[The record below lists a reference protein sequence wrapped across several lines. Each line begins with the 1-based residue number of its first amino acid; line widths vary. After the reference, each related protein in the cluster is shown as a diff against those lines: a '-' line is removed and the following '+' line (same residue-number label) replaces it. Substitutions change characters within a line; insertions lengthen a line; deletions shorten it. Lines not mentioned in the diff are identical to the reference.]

1 MIKMIFIEVFLSDTL
16 YPEEGN
22 SRMKAKDNF
31 KKGSLEMLIL
41 KLLSVQDCYG
51 YQLTQILKQESNG
64 LIQIPSGSLYPTLY
78 KLLDNGYITEYTVKS
93 GKRQE
98 RIYYHL
104 EESGVDYLKEQID
117 AYRSISHAILKILDY
132 EGGKKEDDK
141 K

>member
-1 MIKMIFIEVFLSDTL
+1 
-16 YPEEGN
+16 
-22 SRMKAKDNF
+22 MKSKDAF

-51 YQLTQILKQESNG
+51 YQLTQIMKKESDG

-104 EESGVDYLKEQID
+104 EESGADYLKEQID

-132 EGGKKEDDK
+132 EGDKKEYDEK
-141 K
+141 

>member
-1 MIKMIFIEVFLSDTL
+1 
-16 YPEEGN
+16 
-22 SRMKAKDNF
+22 MKSKDAF

-51 YQLTQILKQESNG
+51 YQLTQIMKKESDG

-132 EGGKKEDDK
+132 EGDKKEDDEK
-141 K
+141 

>member
-1 MIKMIFIEVFLSDTL
+1 MIFIEVFLSDTL

>member
-1 MIKMIFIEVFLSDTL
+1 M
-16 YPEEGN
+16 N
-22 SRMKAKDNF
+22 AKDNF